1 MKQKD
6 ILTIA
11 ALVLV
16 SAFVSVVLSK
26 VFITSPK
33 NRSQQV
39 EVVDKI
45 TSNFPA
51 PSNKYFND
59 NSVDPTKLIQIGDSP
74 NPQPFKP

>member
-11 ALVLV
+11 GLVVV
-16 SAFVSVVLSK
+16 SAFISVVVSRI
-26 VFITSPK
+26 FITSPK

-45 TSNFPA
+45 TSDFPA
-51 PSNKYFND
+51 PSAKYFND
-59 NSVDPTKLIQIGDSP
+59 NSVNPTKVIQIGDSP